1 MNSRAQLAYHGERF
15 EREASCWHYFDP
27 EIVLGS
33 ADETFVAE
41 NRQRVVPGSA
51 PRNWATDY
59 HYRENGSHVS
69 DQNRGGH
76 GNYPR
81 RGGH

>member
-15 EREASCWHYFDP
+15 EREVSCSHYFDP
-27 EIVLGS
+27 EIVLDS

-41 NRQRVVPGSA
+41 NRQRVVPA
-51 PRNWATDY
+51 PQNWATDY
-59 HYRENGSHVS
+59 HCRESGFHVS
-69 DQNRGGH
+69 DQNRDGH

-81 RGGH
+81 RDGH